1 MGIKVT
7 PSEIEFQKTW
17 NNSLQNKKE
26 KETTTTNHNKARK
39 GGFSSKVILNSLAN
53 LHRGIGYPFGGGGGN
68 PLYGLFR
75 YMRPQRV

>member
-26 KETTTTNHNKARK
+26 KETTTTNHNKSKKRRFFLK
-39 GGFSSKVILNSLAN
+39 SDPQLSS
-53 LHRGIGYPFGGGGGN
+53 
-68 PLYGLFR
+68 
-75 YMRPQRV
+75 